1 MYMYYATLLLLQF
14 IQYNNKINFNFTLY
28 IVHVHIIHVLLF
40 LLFCFIFLQW
50 CLYLQDCV
58 VRQVYNI
65 AGSERN
71 QQSLCQVCTVI
82 HVYVSFSS
90 SPSSPSN
97 AIHFS
102 ITLF

>member
-1 MYMYYATLLLLQF
+1 MYMYMHYATLLLLQF

-28 IVHVHIIHVLLF
+28 IVHVHIVLLF

-90 SPSSPSN
+90 SPSN

-102 ITLF
+102 NTLF